1 MRYCISVYGSCTETQ
16 LHRVQKLVNFCARV
30 VTGKRRYDHVS
41 GAISQLGWLT
51 AKQLVA
57 YHTVCAVERTVK
69 SGRPDSLLQ
78 TIGPRARQRHDH
90 DTRRADMF
98 TLPTI
103 RVEAG
108 RRRLCYR
115 GVSLINDMH
124 IEPGISSF
132 GAEVKRYVKSH

>member
-1 MRYCISVYGSCTETQ
+1 MSVYGSCTETQ
-16 LHRVQKLVNFCARV
+16 LHRVQKLVNFSARV

-41 GAISQLGWLT
+41 GAIAQLGWLT

-69 SGRPDSLLQ
+69 SGRPASLLQ
-78 TIGPRARQRHDH
+78 TIGPRARQRHGN
-90 DTRRADMF
+90 DTRRADML
-98 TLPTI
+98 TLPAI

-115 GVSLINDMH
+115 GVSLMNDMH
-124 IEPGISSF
+124 IEPGIPSF
-132 GAEVKRYVKSH
+132 RAEVKRFVKSH